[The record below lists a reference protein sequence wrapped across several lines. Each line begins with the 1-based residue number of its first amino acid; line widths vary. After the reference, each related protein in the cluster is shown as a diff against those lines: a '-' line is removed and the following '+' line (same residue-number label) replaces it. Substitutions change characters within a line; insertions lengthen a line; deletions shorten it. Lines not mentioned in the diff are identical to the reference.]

1 MQAAELQ
8 TLGTYNSTQAG
19 ASSSLLGSL
28 EVPKG
33 DDFVG
38 MSPAWACL
46 AAL

>member
-8 TLGTYNSTQAG
+8 TFGTYNSTQAG

-28 EVPKG
+28 DGPRG
-33 DDFVG
+33 GDFVG
-38 MSPAWACL
+38 TSPAWACL